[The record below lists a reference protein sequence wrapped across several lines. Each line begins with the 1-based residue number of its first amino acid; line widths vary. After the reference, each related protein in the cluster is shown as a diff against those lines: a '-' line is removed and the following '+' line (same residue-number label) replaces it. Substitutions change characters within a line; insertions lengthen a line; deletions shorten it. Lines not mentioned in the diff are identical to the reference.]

1 MKYMISILTFLL
13 FFLLNCERA
22 TNSITDNFAS
32 ESFLLGDTVA
42 VGYKQTVYNEYEN
55 ITLRFSSLISD
66 GRCPIDLRCFWE
78 GNAEVKFVFEANGM
92 ESRFSLNT
100 YSGFTR
106 DTTLSDY
113 RIGLVNLT
121 PYPHSERTYLP
132 QQYLAYVVVSRN

>member
-1 MKYMISILTFLL
+1 MHKLL
-13 FFLLNCERA
+13 FFYFLFTLLFSCERV
-22 TNSITDNFAS
+22 TDSITDSHAS

-66 GRCPIDLRCFWE
+66 GRCPIDLRCFWA
-78 GNAEVKFVFEANGM
+78 GNAEVKFVFAADGM
-92 ESRFSLNT
+92 ESKFSLNT

-113 RIGLVNLT
+113 RIGLINLT

-132 QQYLAYVVVSRN
+132 QQYLAYVVVSRD